1 MNQLPFLPHLPRLPN
16 LRPQLT
22 PSVLRDALAG
32 LSVAA
37 ILLPQAVAYSAIAG
51 APILHALV
59 ATLLGLALYAALGSS
74 RFGIASPTSSAA
86 AVFASTA
93 IAYGP
98 GSGFAL
104 VMLTGALLLLT
115 AWMRADFLAAFVSRP
130 VLRGFSWALS
140 ATIIVS
146 QLPQMTGVN
155 LLSRHA
161 PDLLLQWFKNLHQ
174 VHMPTLLL
182 GGGAFATWLLLEQL
196 QKRHPWLQPSLVVM
210 LLALLLSALLPLQ
223 NHGIALLGH
232 IDLQGIRLQWPDM
245 GWHNWEEMAPIAP
258 TLLLIVFAESWG
270 AVHSLALPYGD
281 KVSARR
287 DMAALGIINLA
298 CGLLQGL
305 PAGVGFSASSAN
317 HNAGGRSRLAGVFAG
332 FVIVLLLWLARSWLA
347 LLPMPALAA
356 IVAGILSHNLSP
368 RPLFRSLR
376 LGGDAW
382 LALLTAAGVFLSG
395 VLFGMLMAAGLSML
409 MALRRFAKPRWSELG
424 HLPET
429 REYLATSHSPQVQR
443 VPHVMVM
450 RPEAPLFFANA
461 ETILQEMAQHLASLP
476 APIHAVIL
484 SLETSD
490 DLDSTTL
497 EALDEFQKKLHQ
509 NHQHLLLAR
518 IKDRPRQSLQRAG
531 RVLREA
537 TAPEDVACARSTDGI
552 FTVCWSVDNAM
563 QAAQILLQ
571 SDLAQQNTPPPH

>member
-16 LRPQLT
+16 LRPQLK

-74 RFGIASPTSSAA
+74 RFGIVSPTSSAA

-395 VLFGMLMAAGLSML
+395 VLFGMLMAVGLSML

-518 IKDRPRQSLQRAG
+518 VKDRPRQSLQRAG